1 MKIPI
6 FEEILLKSSSLED
19 IHEMVDD
26 SRIGKVPCYIN
37 LSAYSSDDLEDVVM
51 NLEQVILENALH
63 PRFPY
68 PLYIITARSV
78 KSLFP
83 SVRSVK
89 ELPEHYFKKVKRPNN
104 KELQLLNKLS
114 LKVDKIK
121 NLELYKISQD
131 LKDTADSQKK
141 LYVETKELYFLE
153 TLNYL
158 LYEKGLG
165 QKGTKERKN
174 K

>member
-6 FEEILLKSSSLED
+6 FEEVLLKGTSTNELRLVVE
-19 IHEMVDD
+19 D

-37 LSAYSSDDLEDVVM
+37 LSNFTTEALETLII
-51 NLEQVILENALH
+51 NLEQVILEAAMH

-68 PLYIITARSV
+68 PLYLVTEKSV
-78 KSLFP
+78 RSLFP
-83 SVRSVK
+83 TVKSVK

-121 NLELYKISQD
+121 NLQLYKITQD
-131 LKDTADSQKK
+131 LKDTADTQKK
-141 LYVETKELYFLE
+141 LYAETKELHFLE
-153 TLNYL
+153 QLNFIMFDS
-158 LYEKGLG
+158 K
-165 QKGTKERKN
+165 KAKSKDNR
-174 K
+174 